1 MILGQLMQVVN
12 PDPQINLDN
21 NEFKDH
27 EACLFMPVYNKGTGL
42 YAGLTKKLA
51 HVTLRGDANE
61 RFYPYRFDKEKST
74 LLYCVNK
81 KPLPNIFHCTSF
93 KQHHAFFT

>member
-27 EACLFMPVYNKGTGL
+27 EAYLFMPVYNKGTGL
-42 YAGLTKKLA
+42 YAGLTKNWHML
-51 HVTLRGDANE
+51 H
-61 RFYPYRFDKEKST
+61 
-74 LLYCVNK
+74 
-81 KPLPNIFHCTSF
+81 
-93 KQHHAFFT
+93 